1 MVFPLFDRP
10 ETGMI
15 VTNHPDQ
22 GLQDTASIS
31 KQPESFSSTSADRL
45 RNPFPEKQRFQVVV
59 VKGPE

>member
-1 MVFPLFDRP
+1 
-10 ETGMI
+10 MI